1 MVKSCVPETVL
12 FEVLLT
18 MENCSDAAVLF
29 FHVVSHAL
37 MVLFPASICV
47 LYAARYESNAAL
59 CCVAVC
65 DAAGDGLLIGDV
77 QPDII
82 SDRATIVMTATASFF
97 IITGNKDER
106 TSLNASF
113 SLCGLPT
120 CSSCT
125 YLFRQL
131 LFRHQSAIDLRLN
144 NSVYFMRRDRKL
156 EPAYI

>member
-1 MVKSCVPETVL
+1 MAALVEGNMVKSCVPETVL

-65 DAAGDGLLIGDV
+65 DAAGDGLLVGDV
-77 QPDII
+77 QPDVI
-82 SDRATIVMTATASFF
+82 SDRATIAIIVTASFF
-97 IITGNKDER
+97 IITANKDER
-106 TSLNASF
+106 MSLNASF
-113 SLCGLPT
+113 SLCSIPT
-120 CSSCT
+120 RPSCT
-125 YLFRQL
+125 HFFLPVAAQA
-131 LFRHQSAIDLRLN
+131 H
-144 NSVYFMRRDRKL
+144 VY
-156 EPAYI
+156 IT